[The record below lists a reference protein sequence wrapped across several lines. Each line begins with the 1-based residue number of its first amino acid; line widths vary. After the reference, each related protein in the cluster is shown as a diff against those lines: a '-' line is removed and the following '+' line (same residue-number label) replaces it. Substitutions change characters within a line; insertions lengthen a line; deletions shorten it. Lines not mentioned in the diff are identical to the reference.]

1 MWIEREPYPTQVKPV
16 GIVAGTDSRV
26 VVAAFMRMELERM
39 VKLFKTGVIDFEQFR
54 LAAFLREFG
63 ATLAMLRVMTVIKAL
78 AVVEYRKKANN
89 VHVGART
96 RSQQEPV
103 EFHLVPMLDAVNVRK
118 VRTVREGMFHY
129 GSKVNH
135 N

>member
-1 MWIEREPYPTQVKPV
+1 
-16 GIVAGTDSRV
+16 
-26 VVAAFMRMELERM
+26 MRMELARM

-54 LAAFLREFG
+54 LAAFLRKLGSTFPVF
-63 ATLAMLRVMTVIKAL
+63 RVMTVIKAL

-103 EFHLVPMLDAVNVRK
+103 EFHLVPMLDAVNVRL
-118 VRTVREGMFHY
+118 VRTIRESMFHY
-129 GSKVNH
+129 GSKVYH